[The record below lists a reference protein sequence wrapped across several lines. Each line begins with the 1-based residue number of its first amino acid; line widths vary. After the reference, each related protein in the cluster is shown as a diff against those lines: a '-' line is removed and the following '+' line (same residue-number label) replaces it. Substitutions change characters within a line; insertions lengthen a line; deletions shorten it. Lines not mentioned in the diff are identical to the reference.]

1 MDWIALLIAGLF
13 EIVWAVELKY
23 TEEFTKLVPSAI
35 TIGAMAIS
43 FYLLSFALKTIPMG
57 TAYAVWT
64 GIGAAGTALIGLLF
78 LGESRDPI
86 RIGCLMLLIFS
97 IIALKCASSH
107 PTSN

>member
-23 TEEFTKLVPSAI
+23 TEEFTKLVPSVI
-35 TIGAMAIS
+35 TISAMAVS

-64 GIGAAGTALIGLLF
+64 GIGGAGVAI
-78 LGESRDPI
+78 
-86 RIGCLMLLIFS
+86 IFGNHGS
-97 IIALKCASSH
+97 PCPGSH
-107 PTSN
+107 